1 MGLQLGGLLG
11 AAANIGTALSKDKSL
26 KTYLKNLDKFGVQ
39 VRNNFEVNF
48 SGLED
53 ITFFVTD
60 ITVPG
65 MHQNFATVHYD
76 GKEVFVP
83 ITTEYEHDFNMTVIN
98 DGNGYIY
105 SAIQNFFMSQM
116 SGDLVANG
124 YTMTVKA
131 LTGDPNYKGSL
142 YTYSGVQFVSIG
154 SLSYGY
160 SQNAI
165 STFDVSMKCID
176 CVSTP
181 GGLKKAAGIL
191 GGINSIIG

>member
-11 AAANIGTALSKDKSL
+11 AVANIGTALSKEKSL
-26 KTYLKNLDKFGVQ
+26 KTYLKNIDKFGVQ

-53 ITFFVTD
+53 ITFFATD
-60 ITVPG
+60 ITIPG
-65 MHQNFATVHYD
+65 VHQNFTTVYYD
-76 GKEVFVP
+76 GREVFVP
-83 ITTEYEHDFNMTVIN
+83 VVTEYDHDFSMSIIN
-98 DGNGYIY
+98 DANGYIY
-105 SAIQNFFMSQM
+105 SAIQNFLLSQA
-116 SGDLVANG
+116 SGEVSPNG

-142 YTYSGVQFVSIG
+142 YTFSGVQFVNLG

-160 SQNAI
+160 AQNAV

-176 CVSTP
+176 CVATP
-181 GGLKKAAGIL
+181 GGLGKAAGIL